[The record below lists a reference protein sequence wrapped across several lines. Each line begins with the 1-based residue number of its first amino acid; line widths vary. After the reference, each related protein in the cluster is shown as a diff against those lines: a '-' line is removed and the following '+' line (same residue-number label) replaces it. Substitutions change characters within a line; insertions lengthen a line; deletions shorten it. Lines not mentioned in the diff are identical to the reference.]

1 MSLGDTS
8 QPSDQQ
14 ARTEE
19 HCGCG
24 LALQERRPEVPSEA
38 AHGVDAVD
46 KAVEPAF
53 WVPLMNPTLRKSG

>member
-53 WVPLMNPTLRKSG
+53 LGSIDEPDIA